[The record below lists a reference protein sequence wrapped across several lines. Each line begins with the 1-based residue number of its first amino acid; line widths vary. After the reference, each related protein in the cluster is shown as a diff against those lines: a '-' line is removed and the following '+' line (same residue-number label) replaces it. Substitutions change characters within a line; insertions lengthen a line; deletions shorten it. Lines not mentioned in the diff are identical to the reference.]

1 MALLTKSEYGS
12 VNIGKQ
18 VLSKLILDEILKYS
32 DIIYPCSCNGKQ
44 LKRGFFSGIND
55 MLPSVDVQETDEG
68 IKVVFHIIVKF
79 GESINDVANAVFDNI
94 ERDFAILALDKPT
107 EIKASIKGVMSDRLV
122 KRDIE
127 LVRTNG

>member
-32 DIIYPCSCNGKQ
+32 DIIYQCSRNFKQ
-44 LKRGFFSGIND
+44 IKRGFFSGISD

-68 IKVVFHIIVKF
+68 IKVVFYIIVKF

-94 ERDFAILALDKPT
+94 ERDFAILALDK
-107 EIKASIKGVMSDRLV
+107 
-122 KRDIE
+122 
-127 LVRTNG
+127 RT

>member
-32 DIIYPCSCNGKQ
+32 DIIYPCSRNGKQ
-44 LKRGFFSGIND
+44 LKR
-55 MLPSVDVQETDEG
+55 G